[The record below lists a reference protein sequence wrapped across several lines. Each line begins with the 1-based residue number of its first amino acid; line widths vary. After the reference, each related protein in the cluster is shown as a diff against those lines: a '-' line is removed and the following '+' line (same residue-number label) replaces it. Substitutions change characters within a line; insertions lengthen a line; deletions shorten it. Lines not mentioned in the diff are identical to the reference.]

1 MTNARP
7 SPLRLAVAIVIS
19 SSITA
24 TQALADRRLQVRS
37 VDIQGSGHVEFT
49 QSEIIVKPTLGNDQQ
64 PIPKSFTTTYPDLIQ
79 ARAGYKVPS
88 EGFTDVLSGIE
99 GGVSS
104 VDEFETDEN
113 YAAQKYTKVLK
124 VGNEG
129 VFRFS
134 HNLEDNKLIIEVR
147 NGMTLLDSIA
157 AVRAHSGDIRPLE
170 PLTKIASPQ
179 QLAGLLSGANERAG
193 NLGEVDHYV
202 ALASIEVGG
211 VEVNGRTFMRL
222 IAAGDEPPGLQRL
235 GQSLFVN
242 DEALFAAAT
251 SAYTQVHVLGK
262 DLQQEALNDLFSY
275 HQPVGYVVNVEDD
288 TQVYPVPAGYPK
300 LEVTEAP
307 GEIIVF
313 HGQKYN
319 PADIAFVDGL
329 YDTWAKGFACTPPS
343 ETAAQVKKDKV
354 KSYRYTI
361 RSRQMALLEELAAEC
376 NAKPDQDGQT
386 TLPYED
392 ELRTL
397 SYYEYLQQALT
408 SATSDGV
415 DEFEL
420 TIGHIEATSSVVTP
434 TWMHNQ
440 LEKHFSFKPALR
452 NLLTNPLFIQ
462 NILKVIPD
470 DSYIDQAQADTP
482 GDVEKFTSKVMRDI
496 SRQLIEVESQL
507 EARQTKEREM
517 IQLRDHLKH
526 AMGKASATEKEKPIV
541 IVLNQGIEN
550 GLAKTR
556 KATGELQNQLKK
568 LQQEIKQTPK
578 LEQQLRDAR
587 EEARKAYN
595 TQRAAE
601 LGINDWDDTQPLEEQ
616 ARCIGK
622 RIDQIH
628 QTAVAAVTG
637 KGPFYEEAVEVT
649 LAAIEG
655 RFGRVLGDENDRRA
669 IFPYIQRHLQQNTDP
684 IDEEIRLAEIEE
696 EFGLTPKNEKDLE
709 ARHQEIL
716 QYLNRKAIEF
726 IQQPDWKRQE
736 QEEQKN
742 PLQKLQQMADRMT
755 GPKLNRKAIEFIQQ
769 PDRNRQEQE
778 EQKNPLQKLQQITD
792 RMTGPKLNRKAIE
805 FIQQPDRNRQEQE
818 EQKNPL
824 QKLQQITDRMT
835 GPKQQT
841 HDARADTTR
850 VLNAQTA
857 KDPGIDDRDS
867 TRPPEKK
874 ARLINQ
880 KTHEIKQPVSA
891 TSIAP
896 TPVSTTLVSTTT
908 VAATSVAA
916 TAHSQDTTLDKR
928 DILES
933 TIRDKLSRIKEL
945 EEELVDIRTPGH
957 PKAMP
962 EVLKTLSAVEEAM
975 EIYDPNQNDDVYLR
989 RHYISEEMQEFITKS
1004 REWAEEKAEDL
1015 LEAIEEVFNIEID
1028 EDDDNAARLA
1038 RVRAR
1043 LNDDNIQEYI
1053 RDKLQN
1059 IWQTDHLR
1067 VAFELVYFKE
1077 DPEPESPD
1085 AHITFSR
1092 GKERRPKW
1100 LDMLRR
1106 CLTYKVEEVDKRA
1119 IEGYGDFPDLTHAE
1133 HKLKIC
1139 SDQNVAAKERG
1150 LALTANLARDLEVTF
1165 AENHVSLLRRQK
1177 SVLRAKIRELLN
1189 EVYKDYDDE
1198 VAKRAWNNEMAHQ
1211 LNIKD
1216 YEDDATI
1223 DHQTDLIDEKLRQLD
1238 VEVFKAGEPDVYERV
1253 AVIENELDR
1262 QMDRLGP
1269 KPRYVLDREVARAR
1283 QQIQWAESVLK
1294 FKLAILR
1301 RDQELFAGSRADLQ
1315 VQARLEA
1322 EIETR
1327 KADIDRLKVVLAIA
1341 EKTVESD
1348 GGLFQYTPKQV
1359 KVLDAIHTFMQQ
1371 HPLRKQ
1377 ALEVAM
1383 GLQVSAAKNN
1393 KVVPRLNCFDF
1404 DDEFATILL
1413 QARVGKDLTFDQAS
1427 RIVEFFKSLKRN
1439 FPVHPSEP
1447 SGDRPE
1453 NVLKEIQD
1461 LVDRAWNEIKT
1472 GAQQY
1477 SDLICGIGSA
1487 GIHSVEHEP
1496 VDLKGFSEY
1505 FASHSASGNKIITLL
1520 REGLISKVELESYIK
1535 AVKRIDGYQT
1545 VDEFKHF
1552 LGYKHGVRLPEF
1564 EGVVRILSDEGAEAL
1579 MQRAFMPVTV
1589 MATGPAGMKESVAG
1603 MQEYAAAVIANCMLD
1618 DIAFDNGRR
1627 TTAFL
1632 SHVQNTL
1639 TPYANAAGLSES
1651 DLIKVIHGTLMQA
1664 HAAAVERQLKD
1675 YWVKP
1680 SAFLVQ
1686 AVAWYFSSYKPLL
1699 ATHTASQA
1707 STLSLS
1713 NMSFLYLLDLTYR
1726 GDYLHRM
1733 LTPFKHW
1740 LEDYRVDLDRN
1751 GQYAFHNGIEQIS
1764 EVGGLAM
1771 PLGKAASSVILL
1783 KTGSMLFARQHN
1795 ANPHRYRSISRLVS
1809 EIVKSMG
1816 SGQGVQIPLLHRMTP
1831 QKVKTLASATA
1842 GLVLGPVATVGAYAH
1857 GLLSGF
1863 TYAQTFGFALAS
1875 SLTFDFFMNDNKMLT
1890 QWLAGPLGRSLDK
1903 INRWRGLGETDDEY
1917 LQRTAI
1923 ASPQGF
1929 SETDEEYASRV
1940 RANNRMYGWTRR
1952 ENYLQFRERRDRT
1965 MKLFANG
1972 WEKYFRENVPK
1983 WSFSHTESI
1992 PYSFT
1997 LGVFFESL

>member
-7 SPLRLAVAIVIS
+7 NSLRLAVAIAIS
-19 SSITA
+19 SSIAA
-24 TQALADRRLQVRS
+24 TQAVADRRLQVRS
-37 VDIQGSGHVEFT
+37 VDIQGTGHVEFT

-64 PIPKSFTTTYPDLIQ
+64 PIPKSFTTTYPDLTR
-79 ARAGYKVPS
+79 ARAGYRVPS

-99 GGVSS
+99 GSVSS

-113 YAAQKYTKVLK
+113 YAALKYTKVLK

-134 HNLEDNKLIIEVR
+134 HNLEDDKLVIEVR

-157 AVRAHSGDIRPLE
+157 AVRAQSGDIQPLE

-179 QLAGLLSGANERAG
+179 QLTGLLRGANERAG
-193 NLGEVDHYV
+193 NLGEVNHYV
-202 ALASIEVGG
+202 ALATIEVDD
-211 VEVNGRTFMRL
+211 VKVNGRTFMRL

-275 HQPVGYVVNVEDD
+275 HPPVGYVVNVEDD
-288 TQVYPVPAGYPK
+288 TKVYPVPAGYPK

-307 GEIIVF
+307 GETIVF
-313 HGQKYN
+313 HGQKHN

-329 YDTWAKGFACTPPS
+329 YHTWAKGFACTSSS
-343 ETAAQVKKDKV
+343 ETAVKVKKDKV
-354 KSYRYTI
+354 KSYQYTI
-361 RSRQMALLEELAAEC
+361 RSRQMALLEELAAGH
-376 NAKPDQDGQT
+376 NAKPDGGGQT
-386 TLPYED
+386 TLAYED

-397 SYYEYLQQALT
+397 SYYEYLQQALLT
-408 SATSDGV
+408 SASSDGV

-420 TIGHIEATSSVVTP
+420 TIGHIEVTSSVVTP
-434 TWMHNQ
+434 TWIHNQ
-440 LEKHFSFKPALR
+440 LEKHFSFKPALG

-470 DSYIDQAQADTP
+470 GSHTDQAQTHVP
-482 GDVEKFTSKVMRDI
+482 GDLEKFTSKVMRDI

-507 EARQTKEREM
+507 EAQQTQERQM
-517 IQLRDHLKH
+517 IQLRVHLKH
-526 AMGKASATEKEKPIV
+526 ATEKDAATETEKPLA

-550 GLAKTR
+550 GLAETR
-556 KATGELQNQLKK
+556 KAIGELQNQLNK
-568 LQQEIKQTPK
+568 LQQEIKRTPK
-578 LEQQLRDAR
+578 LEQQLCDAR
-587 EEARKAYN
+587 EEARKTYN
-595 TQRAAE
+595 SRRAVE
-601 LGINDWDDTQPLEEQ
+601 LGIDDWDDTQPLEEQ
-616 ARCIGK
+616 ARCIEK

-628 QTAVAAVTG
+628 QTGVAAITG
-637 KGPFYEEAVEVT
+637 KGPFYEEAVKVT
-649 LAAIEG
+649 YAAIKG
-655 RFGRVLGDENDRRA
+655 RFGPILSDEIDQGA
-669 IFPYIQRHLQQNTDP
+669 LFQYMQRHLQRNTDP

-696 EFGLTPKNEKDLE
+696 EFGLTPKSENDLE

-716 QYLNRKAIEF
+716 QYLHEKAIKL
-726 IQQPDWKRQE
+726 IQQPDQ
-736 QEEQKN
+736 
-742 PLQKLQQMADRMT
+742 
-755 GPKLNRKAIEFIQQ
+755 
-769 PDRNRQEQE
+769 NRQEQE

-792 RMTGPKLNRKAIE
+792 R
-805 FIQQPDRNRQEQE
+805 
-818 EQKNPL
+818 
-824 QKLQQITDRMT
+824 ITA
-835 GPKQQT
+835 PKQQT
-841 HDARADTTR
+841 HDARADAIKA
-850 VLNAQTA
+850 LNAQTTE
-857 KDPGIDDRDS
+857 DPGIDDQDN

-880 KTHEIKQPVSA
+880 KIHEIRQPVTT

-896 TPVSTTLVSTTT
+896 TPVSTAPVSSTAVAATM
-908 VAATSVAA
+908 VAATSTAA
-916 TAHSQDTTLDKR
+916 TAHSGEDTTLDNR
-928 DILES
+928 AILES

-945 EEELVDIRTPGH
+945 EEQLEDIRTPGH
-957 PKAMP
+957 PRAMP
-962 EVLKTLSAVEEAM
+962 EVLKILSDVEEAM
-975 EIYDPNQNDDVYLR
+975 EIHDPNQNDDVYLR
-989 RHYISEEMQEFITKS
+989 RQSISEEMQEFITKS

-1043 LNDDNIQEYI
+1043 LNDDNIPEYM

-1059 IWQTDHLR
+1059 IWQTDNLR

-1092 GKERRPKW
+1092 GKQRRPKW

-1119 IEGYGDFPDLTHAE
+1119 IEGYGYYPDLTDAE
-1133 HKLKIC
+1133 RKLKIC

-1150 LALTANLARDLEVTF
+1150 LALTAKLARDLEVTF

-1189 EVYKDYDDE
+1189 QVHKDYDDE

-1216 YEDDATI
+1216 YEDDASI
-1223 DHQTDLIDEKLRQLD
+1223 DFQADLIDEKLRQLD

-1262 QMDRLGP
+1262 QMARLGP
-1269 KPRYVLDREVARAR
+1269 KPRYVLDREVASAR
-1283 QQIQWAESVLK
+1283 EEIEWVESVLK
-1294 FKLAILR
+1294 LKLAILR
-1301 RDQELFAGSRADLQ
+1301 RDQKLCVGSRTDLQ
-1315 VQARLEA
+1315 VQLEA

-1341 EKTVESD
+1341 EKAVEND
-1348 GGLFQYTPKQV
+1348 GGPFQYTPKQV

-1377 ALEVAM
+1377 ALEVAI
-1383 GLQVSAAKNN
+1383 GLEVFAANSK
-1393 KVVPRLNCFDF
+1393 RLVYLKGFDF

-1413 QARVGKDLTFDQAS
+1413 QAEVGKDLTFDQAS
-1427 RIVEFFKSLKRN
+1427 RVVEFFKSLKRN
-1439 FPVHPSEP
+1439 FPVNPSEP
-1447 SGDRPE
+1447 SEDRHVNILE
-1453 NVLKEIQD
+1453 EIQN
-1461 LVDRAWNEIKT
+1461 LVHRARNEIKT

-1477 SDLICGIGSA
+1477 DDLIKRTGSA

-1505 FASHSASGNKIITLL
+1505 FASHSATGNKIITLL
-1520 REGLISKVELESYIK
+1520 REGLISKVELENYIK

-1552 LGYKHGVRLPEF
+1552 LGYQHGVRLSEF
-1564 EGVVRILSDEGAEAL
+1564 ESHVWKLSDEGAEAL

-1589 MATGPAGMKESVAG
+1589 MASGPAGMKESVVG
-1603 MQEYAAAVIANCMLD
+1603 MQEYAAAVIANYVLD

-1627 TTAFL
+1627 TAAFL
-1632 SHVQNTL
+1632 SHVQDTL
-1639 TPYANAAGLSES
+1639 TPYANAADLSES
-1651 DLIKVIHGTLMQA
+1651 DLIKVIHNALMQA
-1664 HAAAVERQLKD
+1664 HAAAVEQQLKD

-1707 STLSLS
+1707 TTLSLS
-1713 NMSFLYLLDLTYR
+1713 NMAFLYLLDLTNR

-1733 LTPFKHW
+1733 LTPFQYW
-1740 LEDYRVDLDRN
+1740 LERYRVDLDRT
-1751 GQYAFHNGIEQIS
+1751 GQYAYHSSIEQIS

-1771 PLGKAASSVILL
+1771 LLGKAASSVILL

-1795 ANPHRYRSISRLVS
+1795 ANPRRYRSISRLVP

-1816 SGQGVQIPLLHRMTP
+1816 SGQGVQVPLLHRVKP

-1857 GLLSGF
+1857 GLISGF

-1903 INRWRGLGETDDEY
+1903 INRWRGLGETDNAY
-1917 LQRTAI
+1917 LKRTAI

-1940 RANNRMYGWTRR
+1940 KANNRMYGWTRH

-1965 MKLFANG
+1965 IKLFADG

-1992 PYSFT
+1992 PYSYT